1 MLAAHGAGVFEFAHS
16 LKNIPYSAS
25 SGNVHFRIA
34 QPDNQILSG
43 VMVAVLSGAGLP
55 KEGGCAGK
63 KSVGK
68 GGQLWF

>member
-1 MLAAHGAGVFEFAHS
+1 
-16 LKNIPYSAS
+16 
-25 SGNVHFRIA
+25 
-34 QPDNQILSG
+34 
-43 VMVAVLSGAGLP
+43 MVAVLSGAGLP